1 MLVQLTYASRA
12 SVEVTPQV
20 VRDIAEKSQKNN
32 SAVGITGA
40 LCFSNGIFLQ
50 KLEGDRQLVNRVYRK
65 IQNDARHAEA
75 VIVDYSEMDC
85 RDFTGWGMGFLVA
98 TNENQ
103 ELFLKYSTTHE
114 FNPYLMSA
122 KALRLFFNEI
132 KQNVRWLK

>member
-1 MLVQLTYASRA
+1 MLIQLTYASRA

-32 SAVGITGA
+32 SAVCITGA
-40 LCFSNGIFLQ
+40 LCYSNGIFLQ
-50 KLEGDRQLVNRVYRK
+50 KLEGDRRFVSRVYHK
-65 IQNDARHAEA
+65 IQSDARHAEA
-75 VIVDYSEMDC
+75 VIVDYSEMDR
-85 RDFTGWGMGFLVA
+85 RDFTGWGMGFMVA

-122 KALRLFFNEI
+122 KALRMFFNEI
-132 KQNVRWLK
+132 KENVRWLK